1 MESNHSGHTHHAHQT
16 DNCVAF
22 THRFQWAR
30 FALDAVVKFWVL
42 FLCTLLLIFFMGLV
56 WWLVRNDKDPTGAI
70 IGAAITA
77 LFTCLSTLL
86 PSLIKTNTGSKSE

>member
-1 MESNHSGHTHHAHQT
+1 MKGKNPSENSNKL
-16 DNCVAF
+16 
-22 THRFQWAR
+22 RWAQ
-30 FALDAVVKFWVL
+30 FALEALIKCWVL
-42 FLCTLLLIFFMGLV
+42 ALCTLLLIFFMGLM

-86 PSLIKTNTGSKSE
+86 PNVIKNSATSKTE